1 MKSLSSCLHSVP
13 MDTSPKTQR
22 DQISKKTMRFWAC
35 QDIDP
40 IRSRRI
46 NYRLELS
53 IVEIRALLAVAYE
66 L

>member
-1 MKSLSSCLHSVP
+1 